1 MLIAASA
8 AAQSTGTSETETIQ
22 QLVLEV
28 KELKAKV
35 QALEARQNG
44 SEIGA
49 PANPSVAEAEA
60 APQVTSS
67 TFLQEAHEVHG
78 IQWRGFGEVNYKV
91 LDQRQPEFGQLF
103 GSVPGSAAT

>member
-1 MLIAASA
+1 MQICVIFMDQGRIFMPRMRRVLCVFMLIAASA

-44 SEIGA
+44 SETGA
-49 PANPSVAEAEA
+49 PANPPVAEAEA
-60 APQVTSS
+60 APPATLPA
-67 TFLQEAHEVHG
+67 FLQEAHEVH
-78 IQWRGFGEVNYKV
+78 
-91 LDQRQPEFGQLF
+91 
-103 GSVPGSAAT
+103 